1 MSAEPNWYK
10 NRDTFAFSSD
20 SLARNFPI
28 LYNTEYHLLNQEGGS
43 ILRVTV
49 IDGQGGRIGKLLVES
64 IKAAN
69 IACQLVAVGTNSI
82 ATAAMLKAGA
92 DAGATGEN
100 PVIAACRDSD
110 ILVCPIGL
118 LIADALYGEVTPT
131 MAVAVG
137 QSKATK
143 LLLPVTHC
151 DNIVIGTQSMS
162 ISRLISMTV
171 THLQHLVN
179 GTCPH
184 CSSAEEKD

>member
-1 MSAEPNWYK
+1 M
-10 NRDTFAFSSD
+10 
-20 SLARNFPI
+20 
-28 LYNTEYHLLNQEGGS
+28 
-43 ILRVTV
+43 RVTV

-64 IKAAN
+64 IKAAA
-69 IACQLVAVGTNSI
+69 IPCELIAVGTNSI

-100 PVIAACRDSD
+100 PVIVACHDSD
-110 ILVCPIGL
+110 VLVCPIGL
-118 LIADALYGEVTPT
+118 LIADALFGEITPA
-131 MAVAVG
+131 MAVAMG

-151 DNIVIGTQSMS
+151 DNIVIGTQSMP

-171 THLQHLVN
+171 THLRNIVN

-184 CSSAEEKD
+184 GQSIEDKT